1 MQIKEY
7 PITKNFHWITFLPN
21 PTTPALE
28 KYYQPYGSTEP
39 ARSPRGATAMIVIQ
53 YKYRLHWATFVMIRL
68 CGAQVHVPIQIRWL
82 AVINAVIDSLLVVVL
97 AHVYEEIH
105 GSRRLC

>member
-1 MQIKEY
+1 MQIKYY

-53 YKYRLHWATFVMIRL
+53 CKIKILLIMSYPCDDR
-68 CGAQVHVPIQIRWL
+68 AQRCH
-82 AVINAVIDSLLVVVL
+82 
-97 AHVYEEIH
+97 
-105 GSRRLC
+105 